1 MAKDKVREPAV
12 GLGEWKVGT
21 EITPEMV
28 AELRKIYADIEEA
41 GKEKDVKI
49 AELEETVKD
58 KNKIISESQ
67 GIIDDY
73 KEIVSNKDA
82 LIAESQ
88 GIIDDY
94 KEIVS
99 DKDALI
105 AEDQKL
111 IEGQKEEIVQL
122 LKDQAE
128 LNKLIPDGVSDDYGL
143 QICNNEDLVVI
154 RFLLSPAGRFKLPY
168 NVGQEVALHKEV
180 AAEIVESAYAEYVVE
195 VE

>member
-58 KNKIISESQ
+58 KNKIISESH

-73 KEIVSNKDA
+73 KEIVSDKDA

-111 IEGQKEEIVQL
+111 IEEQKEEIVRL
-122 LKDQAE
+122 LKGQLPNSTSVPPKE
-128 LNKLIPDGVSDDYGL
+128 G
-143 QICNNEDLVVI
+143 ETVI

>member
-73 KEIVSNKDA
+73 KEIVSGKDA
-82 LIAESQ
+82 VIAE
-88 GIIDDY
+88 Y
-94 KEIVS
+94 
-99 DKDALI
+99 
-105 AEDQKL
+105 QKL
-111 IEGQKEEIVQL
+111 IEEQKEEIVRL
-122 LKDQAE
+122 LKGQLPNSTSVPPKE
-128 LNKLIPDGVSDDYGL
+128 G
-143 QICNNEDLVVI
+143 ETVI

>member
-1 MAKDKVREPAV
+1 MAKADNNKETGVEKTPV
-12 GLGEWKVGT
+12 LTEGDGL
-21 EITPEMV
+21 EITSEMI
-28 AELRKIYADIEEA
+28 AELHDKNAIQEETLKA
-41 GKEKDVKI
+41 QAEKI

-58 KNKIISESQ
+58 KNKI
-67 GIIDDY
+67 
-73 KEIVSNKDA
+73 
-82 LIAESQ
+82 IAESQ

-99 DKDALI
+99 DKDAVI
-105 AEDQKL
+105 AEDNKL
-111 IEGQKEEIVQL
+111 IEAQKEEIVQL

-143 QICNNEDLVVI
+143 QIHNNEDLVVI

>member
-21 EITPEMV
+21 EITLEMV
-28 AELRKIYADIEEA
+28 AELRKRYADIEEA
-41 GKEKDVKI
+41 GKGKDAKI

-58 KNKIISESQ
+58 KNKI
-67 GIIDDY
+67 
-73 KEIVSNKDA
+73 
-82 LIAESQ
+82 IAESQ

-105 AEDQKL
+105 AEDNKL
-111 IEGQKEEIVQL
+111 IEAQKEEIVRL
-122 LKDQAE
+122 LKEQ
-128 LNKLIPDGVSDDYGL
+128 LPNSTGVPPKEG
-143 QICNNEDLVVI
+143 ETVI